1 MNSAMLSTTTET
13 MDLNESSSSL
23 KVKQKTL
30 TIEAP
35 SGQLFAIE
43 HRPAQQQVNQCVI
56 MLNSGMVNRTG
67 PQRVYWAFANQACQ
81 SNMAVIRVD
90 LAGVGDSVAEI
101 YETHFDNH
109 RKEDVNAVFEYA
121 RSQWPDAQIIL
132 QGICA
137 GARIAFKAAA
147 ENPDVAGL
155 LSWSNEIYTA
165 SQNMPQSPTE
175 PEGRLSEY
183 IVSDTFSRTIRFI
196 ITFKF
201 VRPSWWRE
209 QFPGGKGVIEE
220 IAHTVKCMIK
230 KALPTSKKSEGEF
243 LVSADRYLKEKRKVL
258 FAFGENDTLA
268 LGEFKTR
275 FAKVPEG
282 DKLAQGY
289 VVIETGTHTFSTAQS
304 RGAVIETSIAW
315 IKSQFD

>member
-1 MNSAMLSTTTET
+1 MSNTTAKKTVPIQTDNSS
-13 MDLNESSSSL
+13 
-23 KVKQKTL
+23 KGQQQTL
-30 TIEAP
+30 TIDAP
-35 SGQLFAIE
+35 SGKIFAIE
-43 HRPAQQQVNQCVI
+43 HIPSEPSVKKCVI

-81 SNMAVIRVD
+81 QNIAVIRVD

-101 YETHFDNH
+101 GETHFDNH

-121 RSQWPDAQIIL
+121 KSRWPSAKIIL

-137 GARIAFKAAA
+137 GARVAFKAAST
-147 ENPDVAGL
+147 NKDIAGL

-183 IVSDTFSRTIRFI
+183 IVSDTMSRTIRFI
-196 ITFKF
+196 VTFKF
-201 VRPSWWRE
+201 LRPSWWRE
-209 QFPGGKGVIEE
+209 QFPGGKGVGEE
-220 IAHTVKCMIK
+220 IAHTIKCMVK
-230 KALPTSKKSEGEF
+230 KVLPSRKKSEGEF
-243 LVSADRYLKEKRKVL
+243 LEAADKYLSDKRKVL

-275 FAKVPEG
+275 FSQVPEG
-282 DKLAQGY
+282 EKLAQGY
-289 VVIETGTHTFSTAQS
+289 TVVETGTHTFSTAQS
-304 RGAVIETSIAW
+304 RQAVIDVSIAW
-315 IKSQFD
+315 VNEQFK